1 MLWDEIGCPWKEKKQ
16 EYGLQLKIIGF
27 YVDINRG
34 TLTLTD
40 ESVADVLSTVRTFLT
55 SPGRR
60 PSLREW
66 LRLGGHLNWVFN
78 VLPLGKPALGEF
90 YQKIAGKNLM
100 NAGIALNAEVVRNL
114 EWLAD
119 VIPRAI
125 GVHFVDT
132 SRWDDQ
138 EADLVLWT
146 NASLNLG
153 LAFVYAHRGFTYSVS
168 SSNMKEKIDIF
179 FLELVAILSAVHHT
193 ALFPCPP
200 KKLLLWTNSL
210 DSVAAY
216 SSLRASQSLH
226 TSVLLALAGILLET
240 GIDLRIRLIA
250 GKENIRADLLS
261 RLMIDE
267 FHRRF
272 PFESVCLFSP
282 PRELLPARWREC
294 F

>member
-16 EYGLQLKIIGF
+16 EHGLQLKIIGF
-27 YVDINRG
+27 YVDIDRG

-40 ESVADVLSTVRTFLT
+40 ESVAEILSAVRTFLAT
-55 SPGRR
+55 PGRR

-66 LRLGGHLNWVFN
+66 LRIGGHLNWVFN

-90 YQKIAGKNLM
+90 YRKIAGKTLM

-114 EWLAD
+114 EWLVD

-125 GVHFVDT
+125 GVHFVNA
-132 SRWDDQ
+132 SHWDDR
-138 EADLVLWT
+138 EADFVLWT
-146 NASLNLG
+146 DASLRLG
-153 LAFVYAHRGFTYSVS
+153 LAFVYAGRGFAYSIS
-168 SSNMKEKIDIF
+168 PSNMKEKIDIF

-200 KKLLLWTNSL
+200 KKLLLWTDSL

-216 SSLRASQSLH
+216 SSLRASESLH
-226 TSVLLALAGILLET
+226 ISVLLALAGILLET
-240 GIDLRIRLIA
+240 GIDLRIRHIA
-250 GKENIRADLLS
+250 GKENTRADLLS

-272 PFESVCLFSP
+272 PSESVCLFSP
-282 PRELLPARWREC
+282 PRELLPTRWREC